1 MFNKESMDDD
11 YVSLSF
17 ETNKH
22 ETFVNARNSSLVPLL
37 VAARRLPAN
46 VTLHVLYGA
55 GSLRQREE
63 SISCSMP
70 GARGLRV
77 ARGADTEVDKREKRW
92 SETGRHVF
100 AAPLKTTSAK

>member
-22 ETFVNARNSSLVPLL
+22 ETFVNARNASLVPLL

-46 VTLHVLYGA
+46 VTLHVLDGA
-55 GSLRQREE
+55 FCLRQREE
-63 SISCSMP
+63 SISCSVH
-70 GARGLRV
+70 GTRGVRG
-77 ARGADTEVDKREKRW
+77 ARGADTEVDKQGKR
-92 SETGRHVF
+92 
-100 AAPLKTTSAK
+100 